1 MASFSKGFTFGML
14 TGAVLGSI
22 TAILL
27 APDKG
32 SNTRSFVSYRIQNYI
47 DELRSLIDEL
57 KDENFAINTA
67 KQEGDEIV
75 QNAKQKAEDL
85 LREAE
90 DLLSNISKE
99 ED

>member
-1 MASFSKGFTFGML
+1 MANFSKGFTFGLL
-14 TGAVLGSI
+14 TGAIAGSI

-32 SNTRSFVSYRIQNYI
+32 SNTRSRVSYRLQTYA

-57 KDENFAINTA
+57 SDENFSINTA
-67 KQEGDEIV
+67 KQEGDDVV
-75 QNAKQKAEDL
+75 QDAKQKAEDL

-99 ED
+99 S